1 MPSPSALLARA
12 VPRAMTVATLE
23 ALRGQHPRVIVAL
36 GTFDGV
42 HRGHQAILD
51 RTLAWA
57 RAVAGTAAVLTF
69 DRHPLEVLRPEQAPR
84 AITPLPLKAAIL
96 RQAGIDLLAVARFD
110 RALAD
115 TPAEAFIA
123 RALVERLNVV
133 GVCVGYN
140 FGFGRGRA
148 GTPELLAR
156 AGRTHG
162 FGVAVMPP
170 VEHAGRTVSSTA
182 IREALEQGSVAEAWD
197 LMGRPYA
204 VEETVVRGAGRGS
217 SIGIPTANLPAGA
230 DLLLPNGVYAARACA
245 AGRGH
250 FALVNLG
257 VAPTFH
263 TAGSAG
269 ARQLEAHLLGFQG
282 SLYGERLR
290 LLFLDRLRAEQR
302 FADAAAL
309 VAQIRRDREAA
320 EAGFARITDLSWEAW
335 ALHPEPPVLS

>member
-1 MPSPSALLARA
+1 MPSTGALLGPAA
-12 VPRAMTVATLE
+12 PHVMTIAPLE
-23 ALRGQHPRVIVAL
+23 ALHGQHPRVIVAL

-42 HRGHQAILD
+42 HRGHQAILA

-69 DRHPLEVLRPEQAPR
+69 DRHPLEVLRPQRAPR
-84 AITPLPLKAAIL
+84 AITPLPIKAAIL
-96 RQAGIDLLAVARFD
+96 GGAGIDLLVVARFD
-110 RALAD
+110 QAMAD
-115 TPAEAFIA
+115 TPAEAFIV

-140 FGFGRGRA
+140 FGFGRGRT

-156 AGRTHG
+156 AGSTHG

-170 VEHAGRTVSSTA
+170 VEYAGRTVSSTA
-182 IREALEQGSVAEAWD
+182 IREALERGAVAEGWD

-204 VEETVVRGAGRGS
+204 MEGTVVRGAGRGS
-217 SIGIPTANLPAGA
+217 TLGIPTANLPAGP

-245 AGRGH
+245 AGQGR
-250 FALVNLG
+250 FALVNVG

-263 TAGSAG
+263 AAGEAG
-269 ARQLEAHLLGFQG
+269 ARQAEAHLLGFHG

-290 LLFLDRLRAEQR
+290 LLFLDRLRSEQR
-302 FADAAAL
+302 FPDADAL
-309 VAQIRRDREAA
+309 LAQIRRDRAA
-320 EAGFARITDLSWEAW
+320 AGAIFARITDRSWEAW
-335 ALHPEPPVLS
+335 ALHSGPAVLS